1 MLNSLHKFE
10 PRLHIIKVEAN
21 SDLNRIIKTVNLPL
35 TQFMAVTAYQ
45 NEEVTH
51 LKIDHNPFAKAFKD
65 SRDRPTSTA
74 PSSHLDLH
82 QQVIKN
88 TIMDDLKFIYSEKAT
103 KFCKIFTLLLSY
115 VVPVKSKV
123 KILQN
128 FVAFSEYLN
137 FKRYVNFLLKI

>member
-1 MLNSLHKFE
+1 MTNLIFYYPTDKTILNSKHKFE

-88 TIMDDLKFIYSEKAT
+88 TIMDDL
-103 KFCKIFTLLLSY
+103 
-115 VVPVKSKV
+115 
-123 KILQN
+123 
-128 FVAFSEYLN
+128 
-137 FKRYVNFLLKI
+137 

>member
-1 MLNSLHKFE
+1 MINLISYIPTDKIMLNSLHKFE

-65 SRDRPTSTA
+65 NRDRPQSTA

-88 TIMDDLKFIYSEKAT
+88 TFRNWI
-103 KFCKIFTLLLSY
+103 
-115 VVPVKSKV
+115 
-123 KILQN
+123 
-128 FVAFSEYLN
+128 
-137 FKRYVNFLLKI
+137 

>member
-65 SRDRPTSTA
+65 SRDRPTSTT
-74 PSSHLDLH
+74 PSGHLDLH
-82 QQVIKN
+82 QQVIKD
-88 TIMDDLKFIYSEKAT
+88 TIMDDIRIRLRYLVIRLKVRQSQKLF
-103 KFCKIFTLLLSY
+103 F
-115 VVPVKSKV
+115 
-123 KILQN
+123 
-128 FVAFSEYLN
+128 
-137 FKRYVNFLLKI
+137 